1 MVVEN
6 GRRILKVAVEVLM
19 DVSSNLP
26 EEKVDEVIKT
36 NVERNYGVGTAYTW
50 ADVDDKIG
58 PLDER

>member
-1 MVVEN
+1 MVIEN
-6 GRRILKVAVEVLM
+6 GQRILKVAIEVLM
-19 DVSSNLP
+19 DVSSNLS

-50 ADVDDKIG
+50 NDLDDKLG